1 MTISLES
8 KFGSADIARV
18 ATRLATTTTREEE
31 MEYRSELQSMN
42 IHAAAVD
49 FGGPVDKIISEV
61 MSHAAVAAQRCNLVK
76 ETHVELGNVIGAC
89 HEVLL
94 EFMHKAA
101 GLNVGGKIA
110 LVRYQEH
117 LCVALFAEI
126 GLLSFNEVGLYLAH
140 RAVPNE

>member
-1 MTISLES
+1 MTINPKG
-8 KFGSADIARV
+8 KFGSADVARF
-18 ATRLATTTTREEE
+18 AARLATTATRDEEK
-31 MEYRSELQSMN
+31 EYRSELQSMN

-49 FGGPVDKIISEV
+49 FGGPVDKIMSEV
-61 MSHAAVAAQRCNLVK
+61 MSHAAVAAKRCNLVK
-76 ETHVELGNVIGAC
+76 ETHVELGNVMGAC

-94 EFMHKAA
+94 ELTHKAA
-101 GLNVGGKIA
+101 GLSVGGKIA

-140 RAVPNE
+140 RAVPQE

>member
-1 MTISLES
+1 MTISFES

-31 MEYRSELQSMN
+31 MKYRSELQSMN

-94 EFMHKAA
+94 ELMHKAA

>member
-1 MTISLES
+1 
-8 KFGSADIARV
+8 
-18 ATRLATTTTREEE
+18 
-31 MEYRSELQSMN
+31 MN

-61 MSHAAVAAQRCNLVK
+61 MSHAMVAAQRCNLVK

-94 EFMHKAA
+94 ELMHKAA

-140 RAVPNE
+140 RAVMNKRLGV

>member
-42 IHAAAVD
+42 IHAAA
-49 FGGPVDKIISEV
+49 
-61 MSHAAVAAQRCNLVK
+61 AQRCNLVK
-76 ETHVELGNVIGAC
+76 ETHVGLGNVIGAC

-94 EFMHKAA
+94 ELMHKAA

-117 LCVALFAEI
+117 LCVALFVEI